1 MCRRKTPPG
10 CDLKWHKVGQPSP
23 WGFIWG
29 CSFQGCHPKSGRW
42 ERWVSGVEG
51 SLLREERT
59 SMKSAVSIQMANRC
73 YPVLLQSDGRSLRGV
88 LELSV
93 FSSKLPVLVSILQAG
108 QLSLSE
114 SVCCRFFLPWV
125 FSTLSCSLHLKT
137 ESIRSHQ
144 KCLKIKCSVAFRW
157 RS

>member
-1 MCRRKTPPG
+1 MSRGKTPPG

-42 ERWVSGVEG
+42 EWWASGGEG
-51 SLLREERT
+51 SLLREGRN
-59 SMKSAVSIQMANRC
+59 SVKSAVIIQMADRC
-73 YPVLLQSDGRSLRGV
+73 FPVLLQSDGRSLQGV

-93 FSSKLPVLVSILQAG
+93 FSSKLPVLVSILQGG
-108 QLSLSE
+108 QLSLSG
-114 SVCCRFFLPWV
+114 SVCCCFFLTWV

-137 ESIRSHQ
+137 RVRSLSPEVLENQ
-144 KCLKIKCSVAFRW
+144 MLCCF
-157 RS
+157 